1 MHPHIDKF
9 TRYHGNY
16 SRSCVQNLFI
26 FVGCIIQGKTINL
39 YDLRDEVGKLTEK
52 YKSKTES
59 HYKRLTRFLV
69 SFSIGELWASVLG
82 FGLELLNKNDWSI
95 CYLDAT
101 EWNIGKFNV
110 HVLVLAIDY
119 QGIAIP
125 IYFQV
130 YAHKGVLS
138 EKKRVDFLEKAA
150 IGLNLQAKIIIADR
164 EFIGNEYFLKF
175 QELEIYFI
183 SRIRKQMYK
192 SNILGNRS
200 YESIKKKALKKGKA
214 STIIEIDNL
223 KFRLWIV
230 KNITPD
236 PKEPLV
242 YILTNILH
250 KRNIPDLYRL
260 RWRIE
265 YLFKHLKTNGY
276 NLEDLRIKD
285 LHKIRLLLS
294 MLVLAYILA
303 ILTAINQR
311 TTKPV
316 KKKTYQ
322 NQKNYEG
329 VSVFK
334 QGQSLLKQSF
344 ISLKRF
350 LDIIQFI
357 DILIKAPLP
366 FNTHFVQ

>member
-1 MHPHIDKF
+1 MSPHIDKF
-9 TRYHGNY
+9 TGYYGNY

-69 SFSIGELWASVLG
+69 SFSIGNLWASVLA
-82 FGLELLNKNDWSI
+82 FGLELLDQNDWSL

-101 EWNIGKFNV
+101 EWNIGKFSL

-119 QGIAIP
+119 QGVAIP

-138 EKKRVDFLEKAA
+138 EEKRVIFLEKAA
-150 IGLNLQAKIIIADR
+150 IHLNLQAKTVIADR
-164 EFIGNEYFLKF
+164 EFIGNDYFLKF
-175 QELEIYFI
+175 QELDINFI

-192 SNILGNRS
+192 SNILGNRT
-200 YESIKKKALKKGKA
+200 YDSIKKKALKKGKA
-214 STIIEIDNL
+214 STLIEINNL

-230 KNITPD
+230 KNTRQD
-236 PKEPLV
+236 TNEPLV
-242 YILTNILH
+242 YMLTNILH

-276 NLEDLRIKD
+276 NLEDLRITD
-285 LHKIRLLLS
+285 LNKIRLLLS

-303 ILTAINQR
+303 ILTAINER
-311 TTKPV
+311 KTKPV

-322 NQKNYEG
+322 TQKKYDL

-344 ISLKRF
+344 ISLSRF
-350 LDIIQFI
+350 LDIILFI
-357 DILIKAPLP
+357 NVVIKAPLP
-366 FNTHFVQ
+366 FNRHFVQ

>member
-9 TRYHGNY
+9 TLYHGNY

-26 FVGCIIQGKTINL
+26 FVGCIIQAKTINL

-69 SFSIGELWASVLG
+69 SFSMGGLWASVLK
-82 FGLELLNKNDWSI
+82 FGLELLDKNNWSI
-95 CYLDAT
+95 CYIDAT

-110 HVLVLAIDY
+110 HTLVLAIDY
-119 QGIAIP
+119 QGVAVP

-130 YAHKGVLS
+130 YSHKGVLS
-138 EKKRVDFLEKAA
+138 EKERVAFLERAA
-150 IGLNLQAKIIIADR
+150 IHLNLRNKTIIADR

-175 QELEIYFI
+175 QELDIYFI

-200 YESIKKKALKKGKA
+200 YESLKKKALKRGKA
-214 STIIEIDNL
+214 STLIEIENL

-230 KNITPD
+230 KNARQDTN
-236 PKEPLV
+236 EPLV
-242 YILTNILH
+242 YILTNVLH

-265 YLFKHLKTNGY
+265 YVFKHLKTNGY
-276 NLEDLRIKD
+276 NLEDVRVTD
-285 LHKIRLLLS
+285 LNKIRLLLA
-294 MLVLAYILA
+294 MLVLAYIFA
-303 ILTAINQR
+303 ILTAINER
-311 TTKPV
+311 KTKPS
-316 KKKTYQ
+316 KKKNYQ
-322 NQKNYEG
+322 NQKRYDS
-329 VSVFK
+329 VSIFK

-344 ISLKRF
+344 VTLSRF

-357 DILIKAPLP
+357 DIVIKAPLP
-366 FNTHFVQ
+366 FNRYFVQ